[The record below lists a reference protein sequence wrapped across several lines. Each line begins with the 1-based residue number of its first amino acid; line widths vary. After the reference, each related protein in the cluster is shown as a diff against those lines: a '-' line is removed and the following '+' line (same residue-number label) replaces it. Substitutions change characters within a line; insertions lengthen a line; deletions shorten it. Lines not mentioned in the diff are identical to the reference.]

1 MNRVVKWL
9 LIICGGLFVVILAI
23 ILIAP
28 SLIDINKYRPQIENA
43 VSEATG
49 RPFTLGEDLRL
60 SLFPWASVAVNDV
73 HLGNPPGFE
82 EKDLLRLETFDRR
95 FHQIIRSHGFF
106 GDFTD
111 TSCSWSDVLM
121 RFKMSTDSR
130 PYSRMNGFLW

>member
-60 SLFPWASVAVNDV
+60 SLFPWASVTVNDV

-82 EKDLLRLETFDRR
+82 EKDLLRLETFEVRVK
-95 FHQIIRSHGFF
+95 FMPL
-106 GDFTD
+106 
-111 TSCSWSDVLM
+111 VLSL
-121 RFKMSTDSR
+121 FKDIQVKHFILKG
-130 PYSRMNGFLW
+130 YLNLF